1 MILLKIIPPKR
12 EPSLIDALLEVFI
25 MFYFILLNYSFMLLL
40 AIEFTAANIKVAAKL
55 EVILSWS

>member
-1 MILLKIIPPKR
+1 
-12 EPSLIDALLEVFI
+12 